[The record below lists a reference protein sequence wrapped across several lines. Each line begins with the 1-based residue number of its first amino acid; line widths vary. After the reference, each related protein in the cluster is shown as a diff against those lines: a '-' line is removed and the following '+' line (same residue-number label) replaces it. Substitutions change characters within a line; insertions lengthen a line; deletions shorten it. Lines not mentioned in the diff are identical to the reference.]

1 VTKQNIQWPE
11 ASHGLCASWASCNDD
26 DVNTVR
32 FLMFAATAV
41 KCRNNSQPYIPA
53 VSSKCALCV
62 QHEKIVEETIK

>member
-1 VTKQNIQWPE
+1 
-11 ASHGLCASWASCNDD
+11 
-26 DVNTVR
+26 
-32 FLMFAATAV
+32 MFAATAV